1 LPARPVPTVPL
12 QGGMEVPIRPLVLKM
27 PGERTLIERTFV
39 ERHTEPL
46 PVAQPEMAPTAP
58 QIIVVP
64 PIQERTHNEPSIPE
78 QTTPDGNTRR
88 TEGRTDK
95 PQAPAVR
102 EAPPVVKSPV
112 MEAPS
117 PEQKQFG
124 PVGEKRSPEQLENV
138 PPENKKRSG
147 NSSPKN
153 SPRNDSEL
161 LGELLKPNKPT
172 PQADSEE
179 FEKIGPGRQR
189 RYEDLGEK
197 DVEPIRELV
206 LFRNEFGRHWPGLSK
221 DMEQYYEHFYFTAP
235 NKRKDGKNYAKH
247 VKCWERRTK
256 WLTATESTP
265 DSH

>member
-1 LPARPVPTVPL
+1 VPSIHF
-12 QGGMEVPIRPLVLKM
+12 EVPATPPAAGPHI
-27 PGERTLIERTFV
+27 TIN
-39 ERHTEPL
+39 
-46 PVAQPEMAPTAP
+46 
-58 QIIVVP
+58 VP
-64 PIQERTHNEPSIPE
+64 ERTHNEPSVPE
-78 QTTPDGNTRR
+78 QNTPDGNQRR
-88 TEGRTDK
+88 EEGRTDK
-95 PQAPAVR
+95 PQTPVPV
-102 EAPPVVKSPV
+102 EAPPVFQQPV
-112 MEAPS
+112 VETPS

-124 PVGEKRSPEQLENV
+124 PVGEKRSPEQPENV
-138 PPENKKRSG
+138 PSENKKRSG

-153 SPRNDSEL
+153 SPTIPDRNVP
-161 LGELLKPNKPT
+161 ELLKPDKPA